1 MKLKQT
7 ALDFDFTSESQPAHP
22 PVQPQATPIVVRE
35 EPIEVDIQPKQ
46 RTVSKKPVA
55 QAAGKKSTRGRM
67 KISDMALQAEKIDI
81 PSDDILF
88 SKSYYN
94 IGAVAQMFQ
103 VNQSLIRFWANE
115 FDVLKPKKNAKGDR
129 FFRPE
134 DVKNLKLIYHLLRER
149 KYTIEGAKDFLKK
162 SKRADQ
168 KFETIQSLHHLK
180 SFLLELKAGL

>member
-7 ALDFDFTSESQPAHP
+7 ALDFDFTGEPQSVSP
-22 PVQPQATPIVVRE
+22 PVQPKETPIVVRE
-35 EPIEVDIQPKQ
+35 EPIEVDIQPK
-46 RTVSKKPVA
+46 RSPKPPKAVVKSE
-55 QAAGKKSTRGRM
+55 KKSTRGRM
-67 KISDMALQAEKIDI
+67 KISDMALEAEKIDI
-81 PSDDILF
+81 PSDEILF

-94 IGAVAQMFQ
+94 IGTVAQMFH

-162 SKRADQ
+162 SKRADE
-168 KFETIQSLHHLK
+168 KFQAIESLHHLK